1 MGQPEPLPSSM
12 LLVVAPAYMSHL
24 YQALGIQAHVL
35 IDVTWGQGHIKHTQA
50 IKGTATGFSLCFTL
64 PFDDLHQ
71 DLQAPQLIAQF
82 Q

>member
-35 IDVTWGQGHIKHTQA
+35 IDVTWGQVHIKHT
-50 IKGTATGFSLCFTL
+50 SN
-64 PFDDLHQ
+64 
-71 DLQAPQLIAQF
+71 
-82 Q
+82 